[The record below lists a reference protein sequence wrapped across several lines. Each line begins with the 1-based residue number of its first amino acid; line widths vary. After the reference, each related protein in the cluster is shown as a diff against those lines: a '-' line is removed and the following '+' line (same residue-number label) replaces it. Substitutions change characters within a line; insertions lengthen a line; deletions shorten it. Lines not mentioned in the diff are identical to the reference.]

1 MKIHAWVYMISRV
14 WLFVTPWTV
23 ACQALLSMEFFR
35 QEYWSVLQCPC
46 LGYLPNPGIEYR
58 SLILQVDS
66 LPFELPRNPSEY
78 YHEHLMSALLKYFSN
93 TYIFSQVFWS
103 ELNIRYLL
111 KTEFSH
117 NYSYLYLN
125 FISFMIQITG
135 FPIGLNSFKTYIL
148 NYCYWLKNIP
158 SVFITP
164 SVTTQEE
171 FSSVAQSCLTLW
183 DSWIAAGQA
192 SLSITNSQSS
202 PKLMC
207 IESVMPPSHLILCC
221 PLLQSSPASV
231 SFPMN
236 QLIAS
241 GSQSIGASASAWVI
255 GKDPDAGKDWG

>member
-1 MKIHAWVYMISRV
+1 
-14 WLFVTPWTV
+14 
-23 ACQALLSMEFFR
+23 
-35 QEYWSVLQCPC
+35 
-46 LGYLPNPGIEYR
+46 
-58 SLILQVDS
+58 
-66 LPFELPRNPSEY
+66 
-78 YHEHLMSALLKYFSN
+78 MSALLKYFSN

-111 KTEFSH
+111 KTEFSY

-135 FPIGLNSFKTYIL
+135 FPTCLNSFKTYIL

-164 SVTTQEE
+164 SVTIQEE

-207 IESVMPPSHLILCC
+207 IESVTPPSHLILCC
-221 PLLQSSPASV
+221 PLLLLPSIPPSIRIFSNESTICMTWPKYWSFSFSIIPSSEHPG
-231 SFPMN
+231 
-236 QLIAS
+236 LILLGFIMKFIKS
-241 GSQSIGASASAWVI
+241 GLS
-255 GKDPDAGKDWG
+255 